1 MAVTRRFI
9 SLINNRFYNLSY
21 SAIFTADMAEQFP
34 WFQSYPDFVPQ
45 TVDNNKYESLAAVF
59 DNVVAKYGDQV
70 AFQNMDVTMTYNQ
83 LKANVDA
90 FAWYLQNNT
99 NLKPGDR
106 IAIQMPNLLQFPVAM
121 FAAIKCGFVAVNT
134 NPLYTA
140 EEMKHQYND
149 SGAKALVILENFASN
164 YQKIIK
170 DTNVETVI
178 VTRIGDM
185 LGGVKGG
192 IVNLVVKHV
201 KKMVPAYDLPK
212 AIKFKDVLAAGK
224 GKAPTPVSLSHKDM
238 AFLQYTGGTTG
249 VSKGAVLTHGNICS
263 QLSQI
268 DGWLTGLFKGGE
280 VVITALPLYHI
291 FALTANCL
299 TFFNYGARNVLIT
312 NPRDMKAFIKD
323 LKKNPFALITGV
335 NTLFNGL
342 LNQPDFK
349 DVDFSKLKIALGGG
363 MAVQDAVA
371 TNWQEVTGSPLL
383 EAYGLSETSPAAT
396 INPTNGTHKMGTI
409 GLPIPNTDIKI
420 FDDDK
425 KEVAYGER
433 GEIGIKGPQVMAGY
447 WNRPEATEECMHGEY
462 FLTGDIGIIDD
473 DGFFRI
479 VDRKKEMVCVSGFNV
494 YPSEVEAVIFEHPKV
509 LEVGVR
515 SEPDEKTNEAVMAF
529 VVKKDDSLTE
539 TEVREFCKEK
549 LTNYKRPKHIVF
561 RDELPK
567 SNVGKILRRKL
578 V

>member
-1 MAVTRRFI
+1 M
-9 SLINNRFYNLSY
+9 S
-21 SAIFTADMAEQFP
+21 EQHA
-34 WFQSYPDFVPQ
+34 WFKSYPAFVPQ
-45 TVDNNKYESLAAVF
+45 TVNNNKYESLAKVF
-59 DNVVAKYGDQV
+59 DDVVSRYGDKI
-70 AFQNMDVTMTYNQ
+70 AFQNMDKTLTFNE

-90 FAWYLQNNT
+90 FAWYLQNKT

-106 IAIQMPNLLQFPVAM
+106 VAIQMPNLLQFPVAM
-121 FAAIKCGFVAVNT
+121 FAVIKCGFVVVNT
-134 NPLYTA
+134 NPLYTPA
-140 EEMKHQYND
+140 EMKHQYKD
-149 SGAKALVILENFASN
+149 SGAKAIVILENFGSN
-164 YQKIIK
+164 FQEIQAETDI
-170 DTNVETVI
+170 ETVI
-178 VTRIGDM
+178 VARIGDM
-185 LGGVKGG
+185 LGGLKGG

-201 KKMVPAYDLPK
+201 KKMVPAYDLPN
-212 AIKFKDVLAAGK
+212 AISFKSILSKGAGK
-224 GKAPTPVSLSHKDM
+224 KPTQITITHDDI

-249 VSKGAVLTHGNICS
+249 VSKGAILTHGNICA

-268 DGWLTGLFKGGE
+268 DGWLTGLFKDGE
-280 VVITALPLYHI
+280 AVVITALPLYHI
-291 FALTANCL
+291 FALTANCI

-312 NPRDMKAFIKD
+312 NPRDMPAFIKD
-323 LKKNPFALITGV
+323 LKKNPFSLITGV

-349 DVDFSKLKIALGGG
+349 DVDFSNLKVSLGGG

-371 TNWQEVTGSPLL
+371 LKWQEVTGSPLL

-396 INPTNGTHKMGTI
+396 INPTDGSHRMGTI
-409 GLPIPNTDIKI
+409 GLPIPNTELKI

-425 KEVAYGER
+425 KEVPLGER

-447 WNRPEATEECMHGEY
+447 WNRPDATAECMHEGF
-462 FLTGDIGIIDD
+462 FLTGDIGIMDE

-494 YPSEVEAVIFEHPKV
+494 YPSEVEAVISSHPKV

-515 SEPDEKTNEAVMAF
+515 SEPDPKTTECVMAF

-539 TEVREFCKEK
+539 DEIRDFCREK
-549 LTNYKRPKHIVF
+549 LTNYKVPKIVVF

-567 SNVGKILRRKL
+567 SNVGKILRRMLK
-578 V
+578 